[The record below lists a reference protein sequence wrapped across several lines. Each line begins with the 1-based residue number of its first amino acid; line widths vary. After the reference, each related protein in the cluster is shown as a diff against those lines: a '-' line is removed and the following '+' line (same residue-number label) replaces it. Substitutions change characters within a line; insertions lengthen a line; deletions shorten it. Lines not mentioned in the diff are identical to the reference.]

1 MPKGELL
8 RHGREAARLTTW
20 HGRNRRVVIAP
31 VARDGRPVSTEFVG
45 WCCDLL
51 RDRGISEIYSPA
63 LTTPEAES
71 FLRAGFEPVDSLW
84 FLVRP
89 LDRSAPPVSRTRSPV
104 RTTRARRK
112 HLPAIEALDAAS
124 FNDFWSLDRT
134 GILEARTATA
144 GARFTVA
151 LAPEPLGYAI
161 TGWGSGQAYLQR
173 LAVAPSARR
182 QGIARDLVSDALR
195 AARRRMSAQVLVN
208 TQVGNE
214 AALNLYLSL
223 GFILQDGN
231 LVVMRR
237 GLAGDIRTAPQTR
250 SMSTSKQ

>member
-8 RHGREAARLTTW
+8 RNGREAARLTTW

-31 VARDGRPVSTEFVG
+31 IARNSRSVSAEFVQ

-51 RDRGISEIYSPA
+51 RDRGICEIYSPA
-63 LTTPEAES
+63 LTSPEAES
-71 FLRAGFEPVDSLW
+71 FHAAGFEQVDSLW
-84 FLVRP
+84 LLVRP
-89 LDRSAPPVSRTRSPV
+89 LDRGAPPIARTKSSA

-112 HLPAIEALDAAS
+112 HLPAIEALDSAS

-134 GILEARTATA
+134 GILDARAATA
-144 GARFTVA
+144 GGRFTVA
-151 LAPEPLGYAI
+151 LAPKPLGYAI

-173 LAVAPSARR
+173 LAVAPNARR
-182 QGIARDLVSDALR
+182 QGIAHDLVSDALR

-214 AALNLYLSL
+214 AALALYLSL
-223 GFILQDGN
+223 GFILQDGT
-231 LVVMRR
+231 LIVMRR
-237 GLAGDIRTAPQTR
+237 DLAGDPQTAPSPRTAEAGR
-250 SMSTSKQ
+250 R